1 MGRVGYGKRKLSNRE
16 MKTISLNQPIAHGHT
31 ADVYAWED
39 GYVLKL
45 FHHWF
50 PPEDAEYEYRIA
62 KAVHVSGVKS
72 PAVKEI
78 VQVNER
84 NGLVY
89 ERISGETMFA
99 LLKRAPWKVFQFGK
113 LLAQYHFQM
122 HACDFNA
129 EVPEQKQKIQNKIK
143 RADALPVYLKPK
155 LLNALEPLP
164 TGNKVCHGDF
174 HPDNILMNGNDSIV
188 IDWIDAS
195 KGNPLADVAR
205 TSVLALGSAS
215 TLKLGMKLFI
225 KLFHAVYLKEYFR
238 LSPNGKEEYQKWIP
252 IVAGARISENITE
265 LDNWLVKEAKKIEK

>member
-1 MGRVGYGKRKLSNRE
+1 
-16 MKTISLNQPIAHGHT
+16 MKNISLDQPLAKGHT
-31 ADVYAWED
+31 ADVYAWDD

-45 FHHWF
+45 FQNWF
-50 PPEDAEYEYRIA
+50 PSEDAEYEYKIA
-62 KAVHVSGVKS
+62 KAVHASGVKS

-78 VQVNER
+78 LQVNGR
-84 NGLVY
+84 NGLIY
-89 ERISGETMFA
+89 ERINGETMFT
-99 LLKRAPWKVFQFGK
+99 LLRRAPWKVFQFGK

-129 EVPEQKQKIQNKIK
+129 EVPEQKKKIQNKIK

-164 TGNKVCHGDF
+164 SGNKVCHGDF
-174 HPDNILMNGNDSIV
+174 HPDNILMTKNDSIV

-195 KGNPLADVAR
+195 KGNPIADVAR

-225 KLFHAVYLKEYFR
+225 KIFHTIYLKEYFR
-238 LSPNGKEEYQKWIP
+238 LQPNGFDEYQKWIP

-265 LDNWLVKEAKKIEK
+265 LDNWLVAQAKKIEK

>member
-1 MGRVGYGKRKLSNRE
+1 MGRVGHGKRKLPNRE
-16 MKTISLNQPIAHGHT
+16 MKSISLDQPIAQGHT

-39 GYVLKL
+39 GFVLKL
-45 FHHWF
+45 FHNWF
-50 PPEDAEYEYRIA
+50 PPEDVEYEFEIA
-62 KAVHVSGVKS
+62 KAVHASGVKS
-72 PAVKEI
+72 PAVKEMI
-78 VQVNER
+78 QVQGR
-84 NGLVY
+84 NGLIY
-89 ERISGETMFA
+89 ERIDGETMLT
-99 LLKRAPWKVFQFGK
+99 LLKRTPCKVFYFGK
-113 LLAQYHFQM
+113 LLAQFHIQM
-122 HACDFNA
+122 HSCDFNA

-143 RADALPVYLKPK
+143 RADELPVYLKPK

-174 HPDNILMNGNDSIV
+174 HPDNILMTKDDSIV

-238 LSPNGKEEYQKWIP
+238 LSPNGREEYQQWIP
-252 IVAGARISENITE
+252 IVAGARLSENITE
-265 LDNWLVKEAKKIEK
+265 LDNWLVKEARKIEK